1 MENCDKKIEQL
12 KEEGYNPR
20 KIGVNKYGL
29 HEVVYAS
36 YETGEEA
43 LVAIR
48 KIRQTSNKDAW
59 LLVKDLD

>member
-1 MENCDKKIEQL
+1 MEQL
-12 KEEGYNPR
+12 RAEGYKPR

-48 KIRQTSNKDAW
+48 EIRKTSNKDAW
-59 LLVKDLD
+59 LLVKELD